1 MNKSAYSI
9 FFLLIILASG
19 CTQSSSNQRQS
30 TTDAQEAAVLN
41 LSILATDNLEIKRS
55 TLFSGEMTRLSLN
68 LINLAEVYF
77 NDIRAI
83 LINADDLNPT
93 IEYDYIEF
101 IQPNRS
107 NTFEWELTAPR
118 LGVGEALILND
129 IKVRTYY
136 ETYSTAL
143 KTILL
148 KTPGDRSYIST
159 YSESSKSPIKLY
171 FDTSYESVTTL
182 DNNEIKNFT
191 VNLVLYNEYT
201 GIVDYFNNSY
211 YADNYIKYL
220 IIGVPKELIFYDY
233 TDLNSPWINA
243 TGTPS
248 EIERF
253 SIEQDSMNY
262 YDYYYVEFKKIEEYG
277 SQYNFLDLCNL
288 LTKTNEQSISSDIS
302 SLIEQTTLQ
311 KRVLWMTKGFTKI
324 NVLRFGAKTVEFD
337 SELNLKARIEY
348 SYSQDFGGNGFG
360 AIIYGTG

>member
-1 MNKSAYSI
+1 MNKSLYSF
-9 FFLLIILASG
+9 FFLLIIIASG
-19 CTQSSSNQRQS
+19 CTQTTTQRQS
-30 TTDAQEAAVLN
+30 ANDLETAQILN
-41 LSILATDNLEIKRS
+41 LSIMVTDNLAIRRS
-55 TLFSGEMTRLSLN
+55 TIFSGEMTKLTLN

-77 NDIRAI
+77 NNIMAV

-93 IEYDYIEF
+93 IDYDYIEF

-118 LGVGEALILND
+118 LGVGEVLVLND

-148 KTPGDRSYIST
+148 KTPGDRTYIPT

-182 DNNEIKNFT
+182 PNNQTKNFT

-201 GIVDYFNNSY
+201 GVVDYYDNSY
-211 YADNYIKYL
+211 YSDNYIKSL
-220 IIGVPKELIFYDY
+220 VLGVPKELIFYDA
-233 TDLNSPWINA
+233 LEPNSPWIKV
-243 TGTPS
+243 TS
-248 EIERF
+248 ETLNPERF
-253 SIEQDSMNY
+253 DIQPGSMDF
-262 YDYYYVEFKKIEEYG
+262 YDYYYVEFKKIENYGNEYG
-277 SQYNFLDLCNL
+277 FNDLCGL
-288 LTKTNEQSISSDIS
+288 LLETQQGSTSANIN
-302 SLIEQTTLQ
+302 SLIDQTTMQ

-324 NVLRFGAKTVEFD
+324 NVLRFGARTVEYD
-337 SELNLKARIEY
+337 TELNIQARIDY

-360 AIIYGTG
+360 AVVYGTG